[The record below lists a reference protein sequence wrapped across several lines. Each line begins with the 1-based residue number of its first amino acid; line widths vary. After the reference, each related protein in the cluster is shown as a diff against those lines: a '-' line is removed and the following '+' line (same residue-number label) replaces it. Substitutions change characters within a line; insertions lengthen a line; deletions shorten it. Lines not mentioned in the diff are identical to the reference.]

1 MNQSKTMVNPARTSN
16 AGKTPQAIMSEAQI
30 AMDESEERGAAW
42 YDWFSNS
49 NSQIEEVGTIACW
62 KDGLILAMQVC
73 EASFKS
79 QDSLESAFNECGVL
93 LKSNRELLASLTS
106 SGGSAEGLS
115 ELIAESDSTMR
126 QLARSMANERA
137 RSEKF
142 LRNWDQ
148 LAGLVASWYA
158 LPTQAICQFDG
169 YVPVETF
176 GDRFGNVFDSDDDFE
191 ME

>member
-1 MNQSKTMVNPARTSN
+1 MNQAKTTGNPARTFD

-42 YDWFSNS
+42 YIWFSNS
-49 NSQIEEVGTIACW
+49 NSQIEEVGTVACW

-79 QDSLESAFNECGVL
+79 QDSLESAFNQCGLL

-106 SGGSAEGLS
+106 SGGSAEGLN
-115 ELIAESDSTMR
+115 ELIADSESTMR
-126 QLARSMANERA
+126 QLAASIAHERT

-158 LPTQAICQFDG
+158 LPTHSICQFDG
-169 YVPVETF
+169 YVPTEVF
-176 GDRFGNVFDSDDDFE
+176 GDRFGNVFDSDEDFDVE
-191 ME
+191 

>member
-1 MNQSKTMVNPARTSN
+1 
-16 AGKTPQAIMSEAQI
+16 MSEAQI

-42 YDWFSNS
+42 YVWFNNS
-49 NSQIEEVGTIACW
+49 NSQIEEVGTIPCW

-115 ELIAESDSTMR
+115 ELIAESESTMR

-158 LPTQAICQFDG
+158 LSTQAICQFDG
-169 YVPVETF
+169 YVPVEMF
-176 GDRFGNVFDSDDDFE
+176 GDRFGNVFDSDDDFD